1 MIWWKRATAD
11 QADRGL
17 RLKRQAKSRL
27 SMTLFRIAGTATA
40 FCTLISAAY
49 AGPWS
54 DDIARV
60 ERQVNERLEAIAAAG
75 PTGVQDATARGKH
88 LQPTPRSIATAE
100 KKLGELSQ
108 QKINA
113 VRHAMDVARAADAS
127 GDKSACEKA
136 LADVKRE
143 LAR

>member
-1 MIWWKRATAD
+1 
-11 QADRGL
+11 
-17 RLKRQAKSRL
+17 
-27 SMTLFRIAGTATA
+27 MTLIRTIIGNVTV

-49 AGPWS
+49 AGPCS

-60 ERQVNERLEAIAAAG
+60 DRQVNQRLEAIAAAG
-75 PTGVQDATARGKH
+75 PTGAQDSIAGGKH
-88 LQPTPRSIATAE
+88 LQPTPRSIANAE
-100 KKLGELSQ
+100 KKLRELSQ

-113 VRHAMDVARAADAS
+113 VRHAMDLARAADAS

-136 LADVKRE
+136 LADVERE

>member
-1 MIWWKRATAD
+1 
-11 QADRGL
+11 
-17 RLKRQAKSRL
+17 
-27 SMTLFRIAGTATA
+27 MTLFRIAGNVTV

-49 AGPWS
+49 AGPCS

-60 ERQVNERLEAIAAAG
+60 ESQFNKRLEAIAASG
-75 PTGVQDATARGKH
+75 PTGVEDAIARGKH
-88 LQPTPRSIATAE
+88 LQPTPRSIANAE
-100 KKLGELSQ
+100 KKLGEMSQ

-113 VRHAMDVARAADAS
+113 VRHAMDLARAADAS

-136 LADVKRE
+136 LAGVERE